1 MCLKHENK
9 DVEGANK
16 QTVMHV
22 ERKSAGE
29 VQSEDMLQLLVPKGW
44 AWLVDEPPV
53 SANSLQDGKE
63 GVAAAWLDGF

>member
-22 ERKSAGE
+22 ECKSAGE
-29 VQSEDMLQLLVPKGW
+29 VQSEDMLQLLVPKG
-44 AWLVDEPPV
+44 
-53 SANSLQDGKE
+53 
-63 GVAAAWLDGF
+63 